1 MKKTIICLANS
12 KKYHGKCLAGIEVKV
27 DPDKLVLEKN
37 KLGQHKWIRPIS
49 DLEFGQL
56 PLEETQNIRILDVL
70 EIDCRNECP
79 NGAHCENIFYTGLVK
94 KVRTLGNT
102 SKNLNVLCDKEHDLI
117 FEDIERFVTP
127 DMFNNADYSLMLIKP
142 ENPHFFLS
150 GDNESLRVRF
160 NYKDNSYNLP
170 VTDSVFICKINCINI
185 DNYNH
190 RDYYFSLSLGT
201 KYRDVHWKLVAGVIE
216 VNK

>member
-27 DPDKLVLEKN
+27 DLDKLVLEKN

-79 NGAHCENIFYTGLVK
+79 NGAHCENIFYTGSVK

-102 SKNLNVLCDKEHDLI
+102 SKNLNALCDKEHDLI
-117 FEDIERFVTP
+117 FENRGKALTVKD
-127 DMFNNADYSLMLIKP
+127 FNSGCYSLMLIKP
-142 ENPHFFLS
+142 KNPFFHY
-150 GDNESLRVRF
+150 GDRDELRVEF
-160 NYKDNSYNLP
+160 SYNDNDYDFP
-170 VTDSVFICKINCINI
+170 ITDPIFLDNI
-185 DNYNH
+185 EKYGIDKYNNKNY
-190 RDYYFSLSLGT
+190 YLSLSLAAEHNNWHT
-201 KYRDVHWKLVAGVIE
+201 KLVAGVIE